1 MKLLREEPSNTQLL
15 CLCAMASDTRFTSEI
30 GVQIPQSAYEDDWAR
45 LLAGWICDYSR
56 AYGVSPMDN
65 LVRFAREKSRT
76 IQDEDTRDSV
86 VTFARNVVDF
96 YAGHKE
102 LFSNTKYIRDSV
114 LAWVKERNLTVLKD
128 SLQNALE
135 EGNTMRAEE
144 ALTKYA
150 TVKQLEFTSIDM
162 LHDVTGIIDAY
173 EEERGELFQFPE
185 ALGQMMGPLARGD
198 LMLVLGESGTGK
210 SWFSL
215 QLAMDAVKNGLSVL
229 YVNLEN
235 ADSQMVRRIYSNM
248 QGRPK
253 DAKDCMLPYFESLG
267 IDYSDDDAT
276 KGEQKFRIAYRKTH
290 LDPPSTKRADVETF
304 LRRMRMSTNGGRFL
318 LETYA
323 PNVLSC
329 RDLEHLLDNYRDYRN
344 FIPDV
349 LIVDYVDLLRP
360 ENTRDDK
367 RNRIDSVCLGL
378 RKIALDRDILVVTPQ
393 QSNRSG
399 YGRDVSKANV
409 AENIGN
415 VAHAAIIL
423 GLNHTQEE
431 KEQGIT
437 RVKILKNRDGH
448 EYAEAAVCVG
458 CLDIGRPVMHSRWAH
473 SVVSSGVQEDDD
485 DE

>member
-1 MKLLREEPSNTQLL
+1 MTLIHEEPSNNQLL

-30 GVQIPQSAYEDDWAR
+30 GFQIPQSAYEDDWAR
-45 LLAGWICDYSR
+45 LLATWICEYTR
-56 AYGVSPMDN
+56 AYNSSPMEN
-65 LVRFAREKSRT
+65 LVRFAREKARV

-86 VTFARNVVDF
+86 ISFSRNVVK
-96 YAGHKE
+96 YYEGHKE
-102 LFSNTKYIRDSV
+102 LFSNTKYIRDTV
-114 LAWVKERNLTVLKD
+114 LAWVKERNLTVLATN
-128 SLQNALE
+128 LQNALD
-135 EGNTMRAEE
+135 EGNTLRAEE

-162 LHDVTGIIDAY
+162 LHDANGIIDAY

-210 SWFSL
+210 SWFAL

-235 ADSQMVRRIYSNM
+235 ADSQMIRRIYANM

-253 DAKDCMLPYFESLG
+253 SEMDCMLPYFESLG
-267 IDYSDDDAT
+267 IDYDDDDAS
-276 KGEQKFRIAYRKTH
+276 KGEQKYRIAYRKTH
-290 LDPPSTKRADVETF
+290 LAPPSTRKEDVTAF
-304 LRRMRMSTNGGRFL
+304 LRKMRMNTNGGRFL

-360 ENTRDDK
+360 ENPRDDK

-378 RKIALDRDILVVTPQ
+378 RRIALDRDILVVTPQ

-399 YGRDVSKANV
+399 FGRDVSKANV

-415 VAHAAIIL
+415 VAHAALII
-423 GLNHTQEE
+423 GLNHNEQE

-448 EYAEAAVCVG
+448 EYSEPAICVG
-458 CLDIGRPVMHSRWAH
+458 CLDIGRPVMHSKWAH
-473 SVVSSGVQEDDD
+473 MVDSYTKRE
-485 DE
+485 ERE